1 MDQIEPDALYD
12 QRTDVSRARPLLQ
25 GDVFD
30 GVVLPG
36 FGEEPMKVQIVSH
49 PCAMR
54 TGANLTPHITV
65 APVEPYQAVTGKG
78 WDGNLRVMPLGG
90 LVESE
95 NFATR
100 FVDVTAAPA
109 ELLTRARRIAT
120 LSHQGIYVLQQRLI
134 KHYTRVEMPLELLR
148 SESAAVL
155 TEAGLQWDW
164 LEEVLTGAELVEEP
178 AAPLV
183 DAHDPASVVLSR
195 LAQEPR
201 SEGPLPWLAGLP
213 QQVRDHPTWARTW
226 RPACSRSAT
235 SPPSWSARAM
245 PSSRLRGLA
254 RTCVTGNS
262 STS

>member
-54 TGANLTPHITV
+54 TGANLTPRITV

-90 LVESE
+90 LVEGE
-95 NFATR
+95 NFATK

-134 KHYTRVEMPLELLR
+134 KHYTRTEMALEVLR
-148 SESAAVL
+148 SESAPVL
-155 TEAGLQWDW
+155 TEAELLWDW
-164 LEEVLTGAELVEEP
+164 LERVLTEAEIGDDEAL
-178 AAPLV
+178 
-183 DAHDPASVVLSR
+183 DA
-195 LAQEPR
+195 E
-201 SEGPLPWLAGLP
+201 AGVFEQWMRDGSSSP
-213 QQVRDHPTWARTW
+213 QQ
-226 RPACSRSAT
+226 
-235 SPPSWSARAM
+235 
-245 PSSRLRGLA
+245 RLRTEIHHTDVRREAQRAAVERAQA
-254 RTCVTGNS
+254 RRAQG
-262 STS
+262 